1 LLSVLRA
8 HANPANVAGMARYG
22 IHSKGTLGVPVPV
35 LRKLAK
41 EAGRSHELAAEL
53 WASGIHEARILA
65 TLIDDPARVTE
76 RQMDRWVSGLDS
88 WDVCDQACQNLF
100 RYTPWAFAKAAKWAR
115 ARREFVRRAGF
126 SLMAGL
132 AVKARTASDA
142 QFEAFLPLIAE
153 ASVDDRNMV
162 KKAVNWALRQIGKRK
177 FQPVREGHRHRRG
190 DWQAGFPRGALGGR
204 RRPTRTA
211 PHSEPGPEGTPLGS
225 ADGGRMC
232 RPAGAV
238 FPLGHSHPRIRGSL
252 DTASF
257 GLQWNECGSV
267 CVFRFLVLAA
277 GSALAADSLRGKLV
291 LGDGKPPV
299 VENGGT

>member
-1 LLSVLRA
+1 MEAPRLLSVLRA

-22 IHSKGTLGVPVPV
+22 INRKGTLGVPMPV

-65 TLIDDPARVTE
+65 TLIDDPARVTG

-100 RYTPWAFAKAAKWAR
+100 RYTPSAFAKAGKWAR

-142 QFEAFLPLIAE
+142 QFEVFFPLIAE
-153 ASVDDRNMV
+153 AAVDDRNMV
-162 KKAVNWALRQIGKRK
+162 KTAVNWAVRQIGKRNPALCAK
-177 FQPVREGHRHRRG
+177 AIALAEQIRNRDCRAARWVAADALRE
-190 DWQAGFPRGALGGR
+190 LR
-204 RRPTRTA
+204 RR
-211 PHSEPGPEGTPLGS
+211 HS
-225 ADGGRMC
+225 
-232 RPAGAV
+232 
-238 FPLGHSHPRIRGSL
+238 
-252 DTASF
+252 
-257 GLQWNECGSV
+257 
-267 CVFRFLVLAA
+267 
-277 GSALAADSLRGKLV
+277 
-291 LGDGKPPV
+291 
-299 VENGGT
+299 